1 MLLRFAGLELGLE
14 TGPNLTMAPVDE
26 TLAEGEAAD
35 EVATASTD
43 NAEVGVPV
51 AGAQGAVTVTIVAS
65 LLRGITARA
74 ATVAAHNRNEN
85 TFIAENECGGKIKMR
100 LYRRK

>member
-1 MLLRFAGLELGLE
+1 V
-14 TGPNLTMAPVDE
+14 NE
-26 TLAEGEAAD
+26 TLAEGEAAG

-51 AGAQGAVTVTIVAS
+51 AGAQGAVTVTIVAA

-74 ATVAAHNRNEN
+74 ATVAAHNRNKK
-85 TFIAENECGGKIKMR
+85 TFMAENECGERQRCVYIVANKNNVQVLLLETEGG
-100 LYRRK
+100 LF